1 MLGLAALLALPAVGV
16 AQTPSLDRVET
27 LIAEAAYADARATLA
42 AWWDTRESASVP
54 GAERARALML
64 RARLADDH
72 AAAERD
78 YLSIVL
84 GYPTSSHTP
93 LALLRLGQGLLAAGE
108 PARAAG
114 YLQRLVA
121 DYPGR
126 QERTVGLLWLARA
139 QTANRQDAAACAT
152 ARLALNDTDDVD
164 LRAMLQAEESVACA
178 AAGARVAASTS
189 AAPPTQDPPRPRP
202 ADERPRTPPPA
213 PPPAPAAQRPE
224 VAPPTA
230 PTEQRATD
238 APPAVAGRFTAQTGA
253 FRQQATL
260 DEMVARLRRAG
271 YEPRAVRVP
280 ANDLLRVRVG
290 NFTSREEAARLVAR
304 LRADG
309 FDALV
314 ASDAD
319 RERAP

>member
-1 MLGLAALLALPAVGV
+1 MLGLATLLALPAGGVGQ
-16 AQTPSLDRVET
+16 APSLDRVET
-27 LIAEAAYADARATLA
+27 LIAEAAYDNARTTLA
-42 AWWDTRESASVP
+42 AWWDARESASVP

-84 GYPTSSHTP
+84 GHPTSSHAP

-108 PARAAG
+108 PVRAAG

-152 ARLALNDTDDVD
+152 ARRALNDTEDVD
-164 LRAMLQAEESVACA
+164 LRTMLQAEESVACA
-178 AAGARVAASTS
+178 AAGARVAGRT
-189 AAPPTQDPPRPRP
+189 P
-202 ADERPRTPPPA
+202 ADDPVRS
-213 PPPAPAAQRPE
+213 PPPAPAPAPPA
-224 VAPPTA
+224 APPTA
-230 PTEQRATD
+230 PPAQRADAAPPTAAAERRATD
-238 APPAVAGRFTAQTGA
+238 GPPAVAGRFTAQTGA

-260 DEMVARLRRAG
+260 DEMVTRLRRAG

-280 ANDLLRVRVG
+280 ANDLIRVRVG
-290 NFTSREEAARLVAR
+290 SFASREEAARLVAR
-304 LRADG
+304 LRSDG

-319 RERAP
+319 RERTP